1 MELSN
6 LITAQLHFVKKAKNL
21 DMLSLWQICGKGG
34 DNRYLRCGHHKRGRC
49 AVGIREGHARSR
61 GRPADKMVTCIRN
74 GSDADGLA
82 SLEAEY
88 CFTGGGVLEN
98 KAIFAGERFCGR
110 ADCAPNDRRTCKGIV
125 VPPVISIIN
134 SRYAGG
140 NINVG

>member
-21 DMLSLWQICGKGG
+21 DMLSLWQIRGKGG
-34 DNRYLRCGHHKRGRC
+34 DNRYLRSRHHKRGRSTI
-49 AVGIREGHARSR
+49 GIRESHTWSG

-88 CFTGGGVLEN
+88 CFTGGSVLES
-98 KAIFAGERFCGR
+98 KAIFAGERFCGG
-110 ADCAPNDRRTCKGIV
+110 ADCAPNNRFYIPRKDFRNGRNRT
-125 VPPVISIIN
+125 IIMP
-134 SRYAGG
+134 
-140 NINVG
+140 IIK